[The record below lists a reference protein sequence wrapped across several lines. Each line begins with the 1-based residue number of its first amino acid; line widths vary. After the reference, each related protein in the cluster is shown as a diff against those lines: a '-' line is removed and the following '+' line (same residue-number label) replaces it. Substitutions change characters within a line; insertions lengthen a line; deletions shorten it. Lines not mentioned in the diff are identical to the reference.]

1 MKASRWAMLAIAGAG
16 AAASAY
22 VVDSDRPKVTPAS
35 SAAPA
40 RAEQASASVHGLANV
55 ERAPLSA
62 RMGADPFGNWI
73 ARPQAAPAAVEALP
87 PPPPPA
93 FPYKYAGTVR
103 HANGVTEAFL
113 VRGGELVPIKAGAL
127 LDGGW
132 RIEALTDERIE
143 VTFVPASE
151 RRSLLLASLAE
162 EPKSAAAPESAR
174 MAPAASYEQANAGPG
189 VAEAAAAPSRAAPIP
204 GVIAGG
210 RAVAA
215 AATPAA
221 SQAAPSIAA
230 AVPGASASGATSTPL
245 GAPTAPTGT
254 PLGTEP
260 PAQGSMPLGA
270 APSGPFPKGVTPTGK
285 LGL

>member
-22 VVDSDRPKVTPAS
+22 VVDSDRPSVTPAS
-35 SAAPA
+35 SVAPA
-40 RAEQASASVHGLANV
+40 RAERPAASVHALADL

-73 ARPQAAPAAVEALP
+73 ARPQAAPAAVEASP

-162 EPKSAAAPESAR
+162 EPKSAAPESAR

-221 SQAAPSIAA
+221 SQAAPSVAA

-254 PLGTEP
+254 PLGTEA

-270 APSGPFPKGVTPTGK
+270 APSGSFPKGVPPTGK